1 VTKSKKKKLLPAR
14 FSQFSKKQ
22 VQLVF

>member
-1 VTKSKKKKLLPAR
+1 VTKSKKNKLLPAR